1 MPNELRPFHLAV
13 PVHDLIDARKFYGE
27 LLNCDEGRSNDHWVD
42 FDFYGHQF
50 VAHLKEGMKVDV
62 HINPVDG
69 KAIPVPHFGVV
80 LDWPEWES
88 LRDRLIEFE
97 TKFVVEPYIRFEGM
111 AGEQGTFFLRD
122 FSGNTLELKTFRDIN
137 QLFKK

>member
-1 MPNELRPFHLAV
+1 
-13 PVHDLIDARKFYGE
+13 
-27 LLNCDEGRSNDHWVD
+27 
-42 FDFYGHQF
+42 
-50 VAHLKEGMKVDV
+50 MKADV

-80 LDWPEWES
+80 LDWSDWEA
-88 LRDRLIEFE
+88 LRDRLTGFEIEF
-97 TKFVVEPYIRFEGM
+97 VVDPYIRFEGM

-122 FSGNTLELKTFRDIN
+122 FSGNTLEFKTFRDIN